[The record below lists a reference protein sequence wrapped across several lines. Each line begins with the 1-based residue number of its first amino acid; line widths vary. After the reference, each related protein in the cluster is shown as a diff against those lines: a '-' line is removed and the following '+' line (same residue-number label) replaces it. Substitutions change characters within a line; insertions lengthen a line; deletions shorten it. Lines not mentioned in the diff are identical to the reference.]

1 MSFVTF
7 HPCPNCGSRDNY
19 AEYTDNFYCFGC
31 GKYESKRNL
40 ANRNLT
46 LSKPLFNG
54 VLYDGINLENKLPG
68 EAKKWLYGASITLK
82 EMEMFRYCYKK
93 QWLFLISTDN
103 YYVARNF
110 SGYGAK
116 YLSKGIKP
124 FLTYG
129 DGDVLV
135 LVEDVL
141 SAIVV
146 GRVYC
151 ASPMLGA
158 IPLKET
164 QSHLK
169 RFKRVILWGD
179 YDKAAE
185 NVVNA
190 RKLSERWGFNIEV
203 VITKQDPKYYS
214 SKEIMEIVK

>member
-1 MSFVTF
+1 MGNFIKNG
-7 HPCPNCGSRDNY
+7 PCPQCLSKDNY
-19 AEYTDNFYCFGC
+19 AEYDTNFYCWGC

-54 VLYDGINLENKLPG
+54 VLYDGINLENKL
-68 EAKKWLYGASITLK
+68 
-82 EMEMFRYCYKK
+82 
-93 QWLFLISTDN
+93 
-103 YYVARNF
+103 ARNF

-116 YLSKGIKP
+116 YLSKGVKP

-129 DGDVLV
+129 ESDTLV

-164 QSHLK
+164 LTHLK
-169 RFKRVILWGD
+169 RFLRVVLWGD

-214 SKEIMEIVK
+214 SNEILEIVK